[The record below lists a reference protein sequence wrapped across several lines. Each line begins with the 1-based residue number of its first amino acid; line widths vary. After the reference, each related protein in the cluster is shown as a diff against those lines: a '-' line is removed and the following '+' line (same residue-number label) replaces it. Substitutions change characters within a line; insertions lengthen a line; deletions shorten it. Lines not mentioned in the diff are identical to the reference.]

1 MCFLILRILC
11 HLTMKVKNTHLEEF
25 SEMDLTG
32 STLQTLAANCHL
44 VPV

>member
-1 MCFLILRILC
+1 MYFLILRILC
-11 HLTMKVKNTHLEEF
+11 HLTIKVKNTHLKKN

-32 STLQTLAANCHL
+32 STFQTWTANSHL